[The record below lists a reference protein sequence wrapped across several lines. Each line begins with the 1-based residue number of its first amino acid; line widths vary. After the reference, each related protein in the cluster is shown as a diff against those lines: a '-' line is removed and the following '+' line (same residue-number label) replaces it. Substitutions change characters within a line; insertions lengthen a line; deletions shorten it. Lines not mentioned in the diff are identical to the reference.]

1 MQNNIHPI
9 KFSHQYQKFFDTCS
23 STRKEDLPSFN
34 QIDKKAHFH
43 RSQTCST
50 KLYTQ
55 FHVLRSTTANAS
67 ANIFT
72 SDLANMFASDLAN
85 IFTSDLAN
93 MFTSELEKCQKNDL
107 ANLFPSEVDGEY
119 IGLVPGIWHLIPK
132 LINNVPVF

>member
-72 SDLANMFASDLAN
+72 SDLANMFAS
-85 IFTSDLAN
+85 
-93 MFTSELEKCQKNDL
+93 ELEKCKKNDL
-107 ANLFPSEVDGEY
+107 ANMFPSEVDGEY
-119 IGLVPGIWHLIPK
+119 IGLVPGI
-132 LINNVPVF
+132 